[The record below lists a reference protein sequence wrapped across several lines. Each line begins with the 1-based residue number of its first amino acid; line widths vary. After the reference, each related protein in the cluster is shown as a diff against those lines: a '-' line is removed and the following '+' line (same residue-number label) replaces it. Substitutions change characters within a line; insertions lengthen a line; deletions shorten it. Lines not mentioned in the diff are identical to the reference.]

1 MRNLFVPYHIKQ
13 FLVKSKFI
21 FLFILFFREFVND
34 EILQDL
40 EDPKDPHHY
49 DYRYLKSKSGPLY
62 QGGNLPGIL

>member
-1 MRNLFVPYHIKQ
+1 M
-13 FLVKSKFI
+13 KSKLICSFNQ
-21 FLFILFFREFVND
+21 FFREFVNN

-62 QGGNLPGIL
+62 QGGNIPEIN